1 MSHLNELVLDMGCF
15 LSTVEVCGNSCST
28 DEDITNTNLTSA
40 VRLSVVACET
50 LNEDTS
56 ELILTI

>member
-1 MSHLNELVLDMGCF
+1 MGCL
-15 LSTVEVCGNSCST
+15 LSTVEVCGNGSST
-28 DEDITNTNLTSA
+28 DQDIADTNLTSA
-40 VRLSVVACET
+40 VGLSVVACET